1 MKHSRRGARMER
13 HHRRNRSGGGLGLVS
28 MMDIFT
34 ILVFFL
40 LVNSTEVEVLPSA
53 KSVKLPDSTA
63 EQMPRET
70 VVVTVNNLDVLVQG
84 RRVASIAE
92 IERSGADL
100 IPALKAE
107 LDHQAARSGVKTG
120 RELTI
125 MGDKEIPYHLLKR
138 IMLSCAAADY
148 ETISLAVMRKE
159 GSAEGSKG

>member
-1 MKHSRRGARMER
+1 MER
-13 HHRRNRSGGGLGLVS
+13 HHRRNRGGGGLSLVS

-53 KSVKLPDSTA
+53 KSVKLPESTA
-63 EQMPRET
+63 EQMPKET
-70 VVVTVNNLDVLVQG
+70 VVVTVNNQDVLVQG

-92 IERSGADL
+92 IERAGSDL

-107 LDHQAARSGVKTG
+107 LEHQAARNGAGSGTGTG

-125 MGDKEIPYHLLKR
+125 MGDKEIPYRLLKR

-148 ETISLAVMRKE
+148 ESISLAVMRKE
-159 GSAEGSKG
+159 GTGG

>member
-1 MKHSRRGARMER
+1 MER
-13 HHRRNRSGGGLGLVS
+13 HHRRNRGGGGLSLVS

-53 KSVKLPDSTA
+53 KSVKLPESTA
-63 EQMPRET
+63 EQMPKET
-70 VVVTVNNLDVLVQG
+70 VVVTVNNQDVLVQG
-84 RRVASIAE
+84 RRVASIAD
-92 IERSGADL
+92 IERAGSDL

-107 LDHQAARSGVKTG
+107 LEHQAARNGVKTG

-125 MGDKEIPYHLLKR
+125 MGDKEIPYRLLKR

-148 ETISLAVMRKE
+148 ESISLAVMRKE
-159 GSAEGSKG
+159 GTGG